1 MAREREKMRWRW
13 RLPRWIAFAFA
24 AARSFSR
31 MGTLRLEIETDGAVR
46 RVATTALLV
55 TNNRFSRVN
64 WHRERLDEGL
74 LEVHILGELPFWQR
88 LRAGL
93 DVMRGRWRD
102 NPSIE
107 TLAVT
112 SLVVRCRR
120 GRLWVTLDGELA
132 RESAPLCY
140 AIEPAAL
147 KVLAPPPG
155 IAGYPT
161 LPIRE
166 P

>member
-1 MAREREKMRWRW
+1 
-13 RLPRWIAFAFA
+13 
-24 AARSFSR
+24 SFSR
-31 MGTLRLEIETDGAVR
+31 MVTLRLEIETDGAVR

-55 TNNRFSRVN
+55 TNNRFSRVD
-64 WHRERLDEGL
+64 WHRERLDEGV

-120 GRLWVTLDGELA
+120 GRLWVTLD
-132 RESAPLCY
+132 
-140 AIEPAAL
+140 
-147 KVLAPPPG
+147 
-155 IAGYPT
+155 
-161 LPIRE
+161 
-166 P
+166 